1 MHIFNDEQ
9 LEELRIYRMQ
19 PDTKIWKQALDMRG
33 KHSKDPKNIFWTRY
47 NRNIQWDHHVKHG
60 SKIHS
65 KHMSAQDYM
74 QNIQALTSQPLT
86 EATIRI
92 KGNKQSGRQGIN
104 DIKERYE
111 LSHV

>member
-19 PDTKIWKQALDMRG
+19 PDTKIWKQALDMWG
-33 KHSKDPKNIFWTRY
+33 K
-47 NRNIQWDHHVKHG
+47 
-60 SKIHS
+60 HS
-65 KHMSAQDYM
+65 KHMSAQDYL
-74 QNIQALTSQPLT
+74 QNIQALMPQPLT

>member
-1 MHIFNDEQ
+1 MN
-9 LEELRIYRMQ
+9 
-19 PDTKIWKQALDMRG
+19 TK
-33 KHSKDPKNIFWTRY
+33 F
-47 NRNIQWDHHVKHG
+47 DHHHHKNV

-74 QNIQALTSQPLT
+74 QNIQALMPQPLNET
-86 EATIRI
+86 TIRV

>member
-1 MHIFNDEQ
+1 
-9 LEELRIYRMQ
+9 MQ
-19 PDTKIWKQALDMRG
+19 PDMKIWKQALDMRG
-33 KHSKDPKNIFWTRY
+33 K
-47 NRNIQWDHHVKHG
+47 Q
-60 SKIHS
+60 S

-74 QNIQALTSQPLT
+74 SNIQALTTQPLT

-92 KGNKQSGRQGIN
+92 RGNKQSGRQGIN

>member
-1 MHIFNDEQ
+1 
-9 LEELRIYRMQ
+9 MQ
-19 PDTKIWKQALDMRG
+19 PDMKIWKQALDMRG
-33 KHSKDPKNIFWTRY
+33 K
-47 NRNIQWDHHVKHG
+47 Q
-60 SKIHS
+60 S

-74 QNIQALTSQPLT
+74 PNIQALTSQHLT

-92 KGNKQSGRQGIN
+92 RGNEQSGRRRIN

>member
-1 MHIFNDEQ
+1 
-9 LEELRIYRMQ
+9 
-19 PDTKIWKQALDMRG
+19 MRG
-33 KHSKDPKNIFWTRY
+33 K
-47 NRNIQWDHHVKHG
+47 Q
-60 SKIHS
+60 S

-74 QNIQALTSQPLT
+74 SNIQALTTQPLT

-92 KGNKQSGRQGIN
+92 TGNKQSGRQGIN